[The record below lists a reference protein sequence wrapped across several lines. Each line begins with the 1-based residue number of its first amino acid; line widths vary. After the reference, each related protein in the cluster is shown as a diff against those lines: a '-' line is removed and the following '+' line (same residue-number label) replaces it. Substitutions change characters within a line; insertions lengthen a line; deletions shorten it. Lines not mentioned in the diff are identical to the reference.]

1 MRIIPHVTPQPK
13 YAAALIENLARALAI
28 DRGEPIDHLAEL
40 PVREQ
45 HFWREEA
52 RNCLRRPR
60 QIDDETAQLVL
71 RQALAARIHEARYE
85 VLTQD
90 EKAELAEDAQY
101 LWLVLRAY
109 LSGERVLEHW
119 QRNCLRLPEEH
130 SQDIAEAR
138 AALGGR

>member
-1 MRIIPHVTPQPK
+1 MAQILAHMAPQRHQ
-13 YAAALIENLARALAI
+13 AALIEGVARALAI

-40 PVREQ
+40 PIREQ

-60 QIDDETAQLVL
+60 QIDDETAQLVIRDL
-71 RQALAARIHEARYE
+71 LAARIHEAKYQA
-85 VLTQD
+85 LTLD
-90 EKAELAEDAQY
+90 ERMELAEDAQFI
-101 LWLVLRAY
+101 WLGLRAY